1 MEAFKNKIP
10 ERFEPEVNLL
20 SVIVDDDR
28 RFLDVLNAVSAED
41 FSLGAFHSAWNWFH
55 ELHRAGK
62 RITRYTLKQHYGT
75 TADFETFQQLLRGL
89 ADGVMP
95 FLVKDYAA
103 DVRRHAL
110 RVRAQSEITRLAI
123 LADYATGPEEIQEA
137 VRELFDSVC
146 SVMEAGKARKASE
159 IVKDIEAA
167 LANPTITPRFPTGFP
182 ELDRMT
188 GGGLKEGQLA
198 IIAGRTGGGKTVLG
212 MNILTHVAK
221 SGTPVVAFSLEMSD
235 QDLVMRSIL
244 SEGREHGDHGSFEVV
259 RKLPLYVDATSNVT
273 ARGITAKIKLLAS
286 RHKAKVF
293 VVDYLQLLGTD
304 GGSRETRERIVA
316 DMSRSLKICAKETAV
331 AIIALSQVNE
341 SGELRESRAIEQDAD
356 LVLHVIDVPETT
368 PDPRN
373 RNGPRIETGDYNFFL
388 RVSKQR
394 GGRAHGPIGRAKA
407 GAPGIPLN
415 FDGPNFRFTEA

>member
-1 MEAFKNKIP
+1 
-10 ERFEPEVNLL
+10 
-20 SVIVDDDR
+20 
-28 RFLDVLNAVSAED
+28 
-41 FSLGAFHSAWNWFH
+41 
-55 ELHRAGK
+55 
-62 RITRYTLKQHYGT
+62 
-75 TADFETFQQLLRGL
+75 
-89 ADGVMP
+89 
-95 FLVKDYAA
+95 
-103 DVRRHAL
+103 
-110 RVRAQSEITRLAI
+110 
-123 LADYATGPEEIQEA
+123 
-137 VRELFDSVC
+137 
-146 SVMEAGKARKASE
+146 
-159 IVKDIEAA
+159 
-167 LANPTITPRFPTGFP
+167 
-182 ELDRMT
+182 MT

-212 MNILTHVAK
+212 MNIVTHVAK

-259 RKLPLYVDATSNVT
+259 RNLPLYVDATSNVT

>member
-1 MEAFKNKIP
+1 MDAFKIKVP
-10 ERFEPEVNLL
+10 ERFEPEANLI
-20 SVIVDDDR
+20 STIVDDDR
-28 RFLDVLNAVSAED
+28 RLLEVYDSVSASD
-41 FSLGAFHSAWNWFH
+41 FSQEAFSAAWGWFH

-62 RITRYTLKQHYGT
+62 RINLYTLKQHYGT
-75 TADFETFQQLLRGL
+75 TSDFEQLQQFLRTL

-95 FLVKDYAA
+95 FLVKQYAA

-110 RVRAQSEITRLAI
+110 RVRAQTEITRLAL
-123 LADYATGPEEIQEA
+123 LADNATGPEEIQEG

-146 SVMEAGKARKASE
+146 SVMETGKARKASE
-159 IVKDIEAA
+159 IVKDIEEAI
-167 LANPTITPRFPTGFP
+167 ANPSFTPRFPTGFP
-182 ELDRMT
+182 DLDKMIN
-188 GGGLKEGQLA
+188 GGLKEGQLI
-198 IIAGRTGGGKTVLG
+198 IIAGRTGGGKTVLA
-212 MNILTHVAK
+212 MNIAVNAAK
-221 SGTPVVAFSLEMSD
+221 AGTPVVAFSLEMSA
-235 QDLVMRSIL
+235 QDLVMRSIW
-244 SEGREHGDHGSFEVV
+244 SEGVGRGEQEAFDIV
-259 RKLPLYVDATSNVT
+259 RNLPLYVDDSSNIT

-286 RHKAKVF
+286 RFKAKVF

-304 GGSRETRERIVA
+304 GGSKDTRERIVA
-316 DMSRSLKICAKETAV
+316 DMSRSLKICAKETGV

-356 LVLHVIDVPETT
+356 LVLHVVDVPETM

-394 GGRAHGPIGRAKA
+394 GGRAHGPISRAKA

-415 FDGPNFRFTEA
+415 FDGPNFKFTEA